1 MITSSAHA
9 TATAVGI
16 RDLVRQLAR
25 EHDAQRLHLFLVVPH
40 GLALL
45 LGHLWDRIPPTL
57 VYEGTSAPG
66 TRTSRPSYYQTELVV
81 SVDTVKSHVSH
92 LLSKSGAANRVQ
104 AVARPASWACS
115 PERVP

>member
-16 RDLVRQLAR
+16 HDLVRQLAR
-25 EHDAQRLHLFLVVPH
+25 EHDAQRLHLFLVVLTASPCSLDTSGTACPPH
-40 GLALL
+40 
-45 LGHLWDRIPPTL
+45 WCTR
-57 VYEGTSAPG
+57 TSAPG

-92 LLSKSGAANRVQ
+92 LLSKVGAANRVQ
-104 AVARPASWACS
+104 AVSRARQLGLLP
-115 PERVP
+115 

>member
-1 MITSSAHA
+1 MHNDCTCFSPSLTASPCSLDTSG
-9 TATAVGI
+9 TACP
-16 RDLVRQLAR
+16 
-25 EHDAQRLHLFLVVPH
+25 PH
-40 GLALL
+40 
-45 LGHLWDRIPPTL
+45 WCTR
-57 VYEGTSAPG
+57 TSAPG